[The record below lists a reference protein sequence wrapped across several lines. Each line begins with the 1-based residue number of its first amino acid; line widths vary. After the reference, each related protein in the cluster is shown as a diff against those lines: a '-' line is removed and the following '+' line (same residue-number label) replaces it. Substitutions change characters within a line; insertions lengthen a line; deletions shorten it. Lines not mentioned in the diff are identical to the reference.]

1 MTSNEKKGE
10 AIRLLRAMMAVEEQ
24 RRQLADVDIRL
35 LEYYDDLC
43 EHSGIELGDLNDHH
57 NMWELLGALKV
68 LRLFRLY
75 DIDVPRVRMCIK
87 LREGEWHKR
96 GDKWVHDRG
105 GLLLPGSHGT
115 TYYRW
120 MPFQVFILAAM
131 YGAKAWIDTEVPN
144 GSRDMLPTERA
155 GEGGTIEDYR
165 RLCTDFTFY
174 SPRKTDKTGLS
185 AYNNFLFFMFE
196 DFNSEIYCCA
206 NSSDQ
211 AKILYQRTQQLI
223 AQMDPKRKR
232 IRMTQTVTNWMSGQP
247 RQAELRALS
256 AGGRTKDGL
265 CAQLCCADE
274 YGSAGYV
281 NGTKS
286 DMGALVNVV
295 LSSMGPRREPM
306 MFTSTTAGNV
316 QSGPFIDK
324 LNGMKKL
331 LEEEIAKGQAWERG
345 EERHDPLHRL
355 ADAQDRWSCIML
367 QPDDYEID
375 EEYMLTSKVLRKKV
389 NPALGVIVQHSFYD
403 GEVAASR
410 LDPLKRVETL
420 TKLINVYQQQI
431 VKDWV
436 VTGDKVRRL
445 QQPRRVTDCLY
456 QDGWNTWVGLDFSSG
471 EDLFAITYLSVNIAP
486 GSPDFGQ
493 FFADCE
499 AWIVQAE
506 LDRSANR
513 KLYQKWIEQG
523 WLNVCPGEV
532 FNPELAINELM
543 AKSESGVNLVMF
555 GYDPAQ
561 SKQPINTIK
570 AWLQSI
576 GIDVDSIKSMVVPVS
591 QNFMTFNGLIGEVEY
606 MTLAEEPWLHFSESP
621 LWPWEFGNAK
631 IEESKDGLRKVLKS
645 GVDNKVDN
653 IHALIDALYC
663 FDLSE
668 GKINQ

>member
-1 MTSNEKKGE
+1 
-10 AIRLLRAMMAVEEQ
+10 
-24 RRQLADVDIRL
+24 
-35 LEYYDDLC
+35 
-43 EHSGIELGDLNDHH
+43 
-57 NMWELLGALKV
+57 
-68 LRLFRLY
+68 
-75 DIDVPRVRMCIK
+75 
-87 LREGEWHKR
+87 
-96 GDKWVHDRG
+96 
-105 GLLLPGSHGT
+105 
-115 TYYRW
+115 
-120 MPFQVFILAAM
+120 
-131 YGAKAWIDTEVPN
+131 
-144 GSRDMLPTERA
+144 
-155 GEGGTIEDYR
+155 
-165 RLCTDFTFY
+165 
-174 SPRKTDKTGLS
+174 
-185 AYNNFLFFMFE
+185 
-196 DFNSEIYCCA
+196 
-206 NSSDQ
+206 
-211 AKILYQRTQQLI
+211 
-223 AQMDPKRKR
+223 
-232 IRMTQTVTNWMSGQP
+232 
-247 RQAELRALS
+247 
-256 AGGRTKDGL
+256 
-265 CAQLCCADE
+265 
-274 YGSAGYV
+274 
-281 NGTKS
+281 
-286 DMGALVNVV
+286 
-295 LSSMGPRREPM
+295 M

-316 QSGPFIDK
+316 TSGPFVDK
-324 LNGMKKL
+324 LAGMKRL

-345 EERHDPLHRL
+345 EEQHDLQHRL
-355 ADAQDRWSCIML
+355 LDSQDRWSCIML

-389 NPALGVIVQHSFYD
+389 NPALGTIVQHSFYD
-403 GEVAASR
+403 MEVAASR
-410 LDPLKRVETL
+410 IDPLKRVETL

-486 GSPDFGQ
+486 GSPYFGQ

-532 FNPELAINELM
+532 FDPNLAINELM

-621 LWPWEFGNAK
+621 L
-631 IEESKDGLRKVLKS
+631 
-645 GVDNKVDN
+645 
-653 IHALIDALYC
+653 
-663 FDLSE
+663 
-668 GKINQ
+668 